1 MCKIFRDPE
10 TYVDVVVVMNIELL
24 EEDADEDE
32 VAESAGEILVAVDAV
47 EVVEVETSV
56 VVL

>member
-1 MCKIFRDPE
+1 M
-10 TYVDVVVVMNIELL
+10 VVVMNIELL
-24 EEDADEDE
+24 EEDADEDEDE

-47 EVVEVETSV
+47 EVVETEISV